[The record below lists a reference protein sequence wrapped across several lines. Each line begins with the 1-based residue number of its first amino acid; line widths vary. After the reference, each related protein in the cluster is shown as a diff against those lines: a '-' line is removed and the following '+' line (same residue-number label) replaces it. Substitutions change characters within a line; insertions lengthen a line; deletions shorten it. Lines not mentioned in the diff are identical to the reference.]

1 MSTRQWCWV
10 ILIFYCAQSFKS
22 WTLLVPLWTI
32 ISENKFCLIVGLQ
45 NMNIFSEWVKDGA
58 FHRQYFTLASGCCYR
73 SVWILCHDWHL
84 TGALAFW
91 AAGKAVTVNQSA
103 AKHIGTVCYRDLL
116 YNGNVHVLDR
126 VRSSLTDHTHQH
138 TDKHPHTKWKREW
151 KPCCYLPDEYL
162 KALFHQWWLT

>member
-1 MSTRQWCWV
+1 MVLRDFD
-10 ILIFYCAQSFKS
+10 ILLRAILQVLNFTSAF
-22 WTLLVPLWTI
+22 VN

-116 YNGNVHVLDR
+116 YNGNAHVLDR
-126 VRSSLTDHTHQH
+126 VRNSLTDNTHTHQH
-138 TDKHPHTKWKREW
+138 TDKHPHTDSVRERERESESHVVT
-151 KPCCYLPDEYL
+151 YLRNT
-162 KALFHQWWLT
+162 WWRYFISGD